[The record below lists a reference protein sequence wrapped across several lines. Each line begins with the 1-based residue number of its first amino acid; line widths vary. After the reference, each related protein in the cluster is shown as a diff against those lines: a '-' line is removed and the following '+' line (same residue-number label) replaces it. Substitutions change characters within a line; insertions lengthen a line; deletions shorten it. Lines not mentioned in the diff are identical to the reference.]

1 MGKLGPTLHLKRLN
15 APSLWRIPR
24 KTVKFAIKTTPG
36 PHKKGLYLP
45 LGMII
50 RDMLGYA
57 KTLKEVKYILT
68 SRMVLVNGKPRVNY
82 RFPVGLMDVIEIP
95 KTKEIYR
102 VLVNTKGFILHPIS
116 KKEAASRL
124 CMIMNKTTVKGGHIQ
139 LNLSDGSNILIKV
152 KDPKKPVEDKY
163 QTKDA
168 LLISNADNK
177 IKDHVPLKEGVY
189 ILIFDGKNMGYTG
202 VVKNIERR
210 FGPFASVVTI
220 STEKHG
226 EIKTALE
233 YVFPI
238 GVEKP
243 LISLPEVAVNE

>member
-15 APSLWRIPR
+15 TPKLWKIPR
-24 KTVKFAIKTTPG
+24 KTVKFAIKTMPG
-36 PHKKGLYLP
+36 PHKKGLYIP

-68 SRMVLVNGKPRVNY
+68 NRMILVNGKPRVNY
-82 RFPVGLMDVIEIP
+82 RFPVGLMDVIEIS

-102 VLVNTKGFILHPIS
+102 VLINTKGFILNPIS
-116 KKEAASRL
+116 KKEASVRL
-124 CMIMNKTTVKGGHIQ
+124 CMIINKTTVRGGNIQ

-152 KDPKKPVEDKY
+152 KDPAKPVEDKY
-163 QTKDA
+163 ETKDS
-168 LLISNADNK
+168 LLISNIDNK
-177 IKDHVPLKEGVY
+177 IKDHIPLKEGVY
-189 ILIFDGKNMGYTG
+189 VLIFAGKNMGYTG
-202 VVKNIERR
+202 VVKNIVKH
-210 FGPFASVVTI
+210 FAPFASVVTVA
-220 STEKHG
+220 TENQG

-233 YVFPI
+233 YVFPL

-243 LISLPEVAVNE
+243 LISLPEVSVNE

>member
-15 APSLWRIPR
+15 APRLWRIPR

-50 RDMLGYA
+50 RDILGYA

-68 SRMVLVNGKPRVNY
+68 NKMVLINGKPRVNY

-95 KTKEIYR
+95 KTKEAYR
-102 VLVNTKGFILHPIS
+102 VLINPKGFILHPIP
-116 KKEAASRL
+116 KKEASVRL
-124 CMIMNKTTVKGGHIQ
+124 CMIMNKTSVKGGHIQ

-152 KDPKKPVEDKY
+152 KNPEKPVEDKY
-163 QTKDA
+163 HTKDS
-168 LLISNADNK
+168 LLINNADNK
-177 IKDHVPLKEGVY
+177 IKEHIPLKEGSYV
-189 ILIFDGKNMGYTG
+189 LIFAGKSMGYTG
-202 VVKNIERR
+202 VVKNITKHP
-210 FGPFASVVTI
+210 GPFASVVTV
-220 STEKHG
+220 STENQG
-226 EIKTALE
+226 EVTTALE

-238 GVEKP
+238 GVDKP
-243 LISLPEVAVNE
+243 LISLPEVSANE